1 MSPIAPAL
9 WIAGM
14 AALLF
19 GLIDYTFKFNVF
31 DPVIAIVFYL
41 FAQEL
46 SKFVAELTMDNN
58 NGSNSN
64 S

>member
-19 GLIDYTFKFNVF
+19 GLIDYTLKFNVF

-58 NGSNSN
+58 NGSNNN